1 MPIFLAAFLGGLVTA
16 AASVVGRVLIALL
29 VGFVSYE
36 GIDLLLG
43 TFRNAFLSHAG
54 ALAPTIIG
62 VLGTLKIGTCFSII
76 ASSILIR
83 LTIGGLTS
91 GAVKKAVFK

>member
-1 MPIFLAAFLGGLVTA
+1 MPIFLASLLGGLVA
-16 AASVVGRVLIALL
+16 AAGSFVGRALISLF

-43 TFRNAFLSHAG
+43 TFSSAFSSHAA
-54 ALAPTIIG
+54 ALSPMILG
-62 VLGTLKIGTCFSII
+62 VLGTLKIGTCFNII
-76 ASSILIR
+76 TSAIVIR